1 MCARKISW
9 MCPLRGD
16 NRPCTRKRGGGGEGI
31 NISAPYGEKV
41 RADTAHRVGWMSAAQ
56 TGMDVRLT
64 LHCTY
69 QPHGQKD
76 LLI

>member
-1 MCARKISW
+1 MHKEES
-9 MCPLRGD
+9 
-16 NRPCTRKRGGGGEGI
+16 GGAGI

-41 RADTAHRVGWMSAAQ
+41 RADTAHRVGWMLAAQ
-56 TGMDVRLT
+56 TEMDVRLT